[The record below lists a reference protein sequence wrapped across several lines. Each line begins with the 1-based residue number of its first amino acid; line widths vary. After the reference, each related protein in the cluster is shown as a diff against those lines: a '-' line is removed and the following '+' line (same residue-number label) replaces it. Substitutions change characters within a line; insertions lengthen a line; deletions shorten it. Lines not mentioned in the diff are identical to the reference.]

1 MGQINK
7 IRDSKKWRITIIIL
21 LIVVA
26 VILYLW

>member
-1 MGQINK
+1 MDQINK
-7 IRDSKKWRITIIIL
+7 VRDSKKWRMVIIVV